1 MTFNALPLNTENI
14 RREVKVEL
22 TPVFIY
28 KSIGYNIYIN
38 ESNQL
43 MPSSSLIISSTSW
56 FTRLKLRL
64 SIISFSLSFLNS

>member
-1 MTFNALPLNTENI
+1 MTFNALPLNTGNI
-14 RREVKVEL
+14 IREVKVEL
-22 TPVFIY
+22 MSVFIY
-28 KSIGYNIYIN
+28 KPIYYGVQIN

-56 FTRLKLRL
+56 FTRLKLRF